1 MQIATGTINFP
12 QVTNSGPQT
21 ASATIAMGAAVTKA
35 AAILTGFKVEYSNGN
50 EHHLGLLDVE
60 VSIPPG
66 GINGA
71 NVTDNLTYGLRDWS
85 GNWDDT
91 YDGTLFFTVVG
102 E

>member
-12 QVTNSGPQT
+12 QTTNSGPQT
-21 ASATIAMGAAVTKA
+21 ASATVNMGANVTKA
-35 AAILTGFKVEYSNGN
+35 TAILTGFRVEYSNGN
-50 EHHLGLLDVE
+50 DHHLGLLDVE
-60 VSIPPG
+60 VAIPPG
-66 GINGA
+66 GISGS
-71 NVTDNLTYGLRDWS
+71 NVNVNLTYGLRDWS